1 MTDAHELGRIM
12 RDNAAE
18 RRRVGVRS
26 DGRYCL
32 ACGEPLFG
40 PEMLHASSLAGRPS
54 NLLDAIRYA
63 GTQPEGRA

>member
-1 MTDAHELGRIM
+1 MTSASELGEIM
-12 RDNAAE
+12 RRNGED
-18 RRRVGVRS
+18 RRRVGIRS

-40 PEMLHASSLAGRPS
+40 PEMLHARSLPARPT

-63 GTQPEGRA
+63 GTKPGEWT